1 MAIRDFQFEF
11 TQPIVLVPVVFTVV
25 LKTIY
30 ANIEHKGRQLR
41 IRVKNNLLQTF
52 DLVRKTVLFVLFSI
66 QIAVYSNLVMF
77 ILCS

>member
-11 TQPIVLVPVVFTVV
+11 TQPIVLVVFTVV

-41 IRVKNNLLQTF
+41 IRVKNNLLHTF
-52 DLVRKTVLFVLFSI
+52 DLVRKTELFVLFSI

>member
-11 TQPIVLVPVVFTVV
+11 TQPIVLVVFTVV

>member
-11 TQPIVLVPVVFTVV
+11 TQPIVLVVFTVV

-52 DLVRKTVLFVLFSI
+52 DLVRKTVVVVLFSI